1 MGSGVRRGPR
11 AARRFGHHVID
22 ILYMIIA
29 AVVAF
34 GVLVF
39 LHELGHFLVA
49 KKAGVGVVTFSI
61 GFGPKVLIRRYGET
75 EYCVSAFPLGGYV
88 KMVGEDPREDV
99 STADRDRSF
108 AHQSLAS
115 RVAIVAAG
123 PGANFLLAM
132 IVFLFVFTFFG
143 VPYRTAE
150 IGGVQP
156 DSPAA
161 GAGLQAGDRI
171 VMVAE
176 RPIRSWDELS
186 GEVRASQGRAMDLGV
201 VRGDREFTVTLSPKR
216 GETQNILGEPEET
229 WLIGIQSAGTVEVER
244 GNPLTAGWLAV
255 SRTVEIS
262 LLTVEVLVKMV
273 VGRVDSAN
281 LGGPL
286 MIAQMAGE
294 QAQRG
299 LADYLFLVALLSIN
313 LGVLN
318 LLPIPMLDG
327 GHLLFFVIE
336 AVRGSPLEA
345 RQRERAHQMG
355 LLVLLF
361 VMIYAFYNDLARI
374 FGS

>member
-1 MGSGVRRGPR
+1 
-11 AARRFGHHVID
+11 VID

-201 VRGDREFTVTLSPKR
+201 VRGDREFTVTLSPKK